1 MKMAPSII
9 VEISDQVAHVTLNRP
24 ERRNAYDGRLVAEL
38 HESFE
43 KIAQDKSIRVAVL
56 TGTGAA
62 FCAGADLCWMAPDSP
77 VSDTRAR
84 EDAEQ
89 LSAMYRAI
97 DECPCPVIGRVNG
110 PAFGGG
116 VGLVAVCDIV
126 VATEDATFALSE
138 TRIGLVPAVISPFLL
153 RKAGES
159 FLRRY
164 CFTGEVFSASV
175 AKQFNLVHE
184 IVERD
189 NLDIRVFELIQ
200 AVKHVAPQAARNTKV
215 LLRTLLCMDEPD
227 RRSMSAEA
235 NARARLSA
243 EAREGIRAFVGKQR
257 PAWAPPQKGRI
268 VPHPNPLPSGEGE
281 VKNRKTK
288 HERR

>member
-1 MKMAPSII
+1 MNMAPSII
-9 VEISDQVAHVTLNRP
+9 VETSDHVAHVTLNRP
-24 ERRNAYDGRLVAEL
+24 ERRNAYDGRLIAEL
-38 HESFE
+38 RESFE
-43 KIAQDKSIRVAVL
+43 KIAQDHSVRVVLL

-62 FCAGADLCWMAPDSP
+62 FCAGADLRWMAPDFP
-77 VSDTRAR
+77 VSDAHAR

-126 VATEDATFALSE
+126 VAADDATFALSE
-138 TRIGLVPAVISPFLL
+138 TRVGLIPAVIAPFLL

-164 CFTGEVFSASV
+164 CLTGEVFSASV

-184 IVERD
+184 IVKAD
-189 NLDIRVFELIQ
+189 KLDTRVFEL
-200 AVKHVAPQAARNTKV
+200 VEGVRHVAPQAARDTKA
-215 LLRTLLCMDEPD
+215 LFRTLLSLPQSH
-227 RRSMSAEA
+227 RRPASVEA
-235 NARARLSA
+235 NALARLSA

-257 PAWAPPQKGRI
+257 PAWAPQHR
-268 VPHPNPLPSGEGE
+268 E
-281 VKNRKTK
+281 
-288 HERR
+288 

>member
-1 MKMAPSII
+1 MKMAPSLI
-9 VEISDQVAHVTLNRP
+9 VEISDHVARVTLDRP
-24 ERRNAYDGRLVAEL
+24 ERRNAYDGRLIAEL

-43 KIAQDKSIRVAVL
+43 TMAQDNSMRVVVL
-56 TGTGAA
+56 SGTGAA
-62 FCAGADLCWMAPDSP
+62 FCAGADLRWMAPDSP
-77 VSDTRAR
+77 VSDARAR

-126 VATEDATFALSE
+126 VAAEDATFALSE
-138 TRIGLVPAVISPFLL
+138 TRVGLVPAVIAPFLL

-164 CFTGEVFSASV
+164 CLTGEVFSASV
-175 AKQFNLVHE
+175 AKRFNLVHE
-184 IVERD
+184 IVKPD
-189 NLDIRVFELIQ
+189 QLDTRVFELIEG
-200 AVKHVAPQAARNTKV
+200 VRHVAPQAARDTKV
-215 LLRTLLCMDEPD
+215 LLRKLLSLPESN
-227 RRSMSAEA
+227 RWLMSVEA
-235 NARARLSA
+235 NAQARLSA

-257 PAWAPPQKGRI
+257 PAWAPQK
-268 VPHPNPLPSGEGE
+268 
-281 VKNRKTK
+281 
-288 HERR
+288 

>member
-1 MKMAPSII
+1 MKTPPSII
-9 VEISDQVAHVTLNRP
+9 VEISEQVAHVTLNRP
-24 ERRNAYDGRLVAEL
+24 ERRNAYDGRLIAEL
-38 HESFE
+38 QESFE
-43 KIAQDKSIRVAVL
+43 TIAQDNSMRVVVL

-62 FCAGADLCWMAPDSP
+62 FCAGADLRWMAPDSP

-138 TRIGLVPAVISPFLL
+138 TRVGLVPAVIAPFLL

-164 CFTGEVFSASV
+164 CLTGGIFSASV

-184 IVERD
+184 IVKPD
-189 NLDIRVFELIQ
+189 QLDTRVFEL
-200 AVKHVAPQAARNTKV
+200 VEEVRHVAPQAARNTKV
-215 LLRTLLCMDEPD
+215 LLRRLLSLPESH
-227 RRSMSAEA
+227 RRPASVEA
-235 NARARLSA
+235 NALARLSA
-243 EAREGIRAFVGKQR
+243 EARDGIRAFVDKQR
-257 PAWAPPQKGRI
+257 PAWAPQK
-268 VPHPNPLPSGEGE
+268 
-281 VKNRKTK
+281 
-288 HERR
+288 

>member
-1 MKMAPSII
+1 MKMAPSLI
-9 VEISDQVAHVTLNRP
+9 VEISDHVARVTLDRP
-24 ERRNAYDGRLVAEL
+24 ERRNAYDGRLIAEL

-43 KIAQDKSIRVAVL
+43 TIAQDNSMRVVVL
-56 TGTGAA
+56 SGTGAA
-62 FCAGADLCWMAPDSP
+62 FCAGADLRWMAPDSP
-77 VSDTRAR
+77 VSDARAR

-126 VATEDATFALSE
+126 VAAEDATFALSE
-138 TRIGLVPAVISPFLL
+138 TRVGLVPAVITPFLL

-164 CFTGEVFSASV
+164 CLTGEVFSASV

-184 IVERD
+184 IAKAD
-189 NLDIRVFELIQ
+189 KLDTRVFELIEG
-200 AVKHVAPQAARNTKV
+200 VRHVAPQAARDTKV
-215 LLRTLLCMDEPD
+215 LLRNLLSLPESN
-227 RRSMSAEA
+227 RWLMSVEA
-235 NARARLSA
+235 NAQARLSA

-257 PAWAPPQKGRI
+257 PAWAPQK
-268 VPHPNPLPSGEGE
+268 
-281 VKNRKTK
+281 
-288 HERR
+288 

>member
-1 MKMAPSII
+1 MKMAPSLI
-9 VEISDQVAHVTLNRP
+9 VEISDHVARVTLDRP
-24 ERRNAYDGRLVAEL
+24 ERRNAYDGRLIAEL

-43 KIAQDKSIRVAVL
+43 TIAQDNSMRVVVL
-56 TGTGAA
+56 SGTGAA
-62 FCAGADLCWMAPDSP
+62 FCAGADLRWMAPDSP
-77 VSDTRAR
+77 VSDARAR

-126 VATEDATFALSE
+126 VAAEDATFALSE
-138 TRIGLVPAVISPFLL
+138 TRVGLVPAVIAPFLL

-164 CFTGEVFSASV
+164 CLTGEVFSASV
-175 AKQFNLVHE
+175 AKRFNLVHE
-184 IVERD
+184 IVKPD
-189 NLDIRVFELIQ
+189 QLDTRVFELIEG
-200 AVKHVAPQAARNTKV
+200 VRHVAPQAARDTKV
-215 LLRTLLCMDEPD
+215 LLRKLLSLPESN
-227 RRSMSAEA
+227 RWLMSVEA
-235 NARARLSA
+235 NAQARLSA

-257 PAWAPPQKGRI
+257 PAWAPQK
-268 VPHPNPLPSGEGE
+268 
-281 VKNRKTK
+281 
-288 HERR
+288 